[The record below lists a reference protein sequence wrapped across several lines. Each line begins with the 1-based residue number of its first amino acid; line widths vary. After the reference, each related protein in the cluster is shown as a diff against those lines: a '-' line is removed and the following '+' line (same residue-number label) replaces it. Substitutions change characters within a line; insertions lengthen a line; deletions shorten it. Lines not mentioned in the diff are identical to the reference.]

1 MSDVSMLEPKSVFQ
15 YFDEISAVPR
25 ASKFN
30 AKISEYLVN
39 FAKKN
44 NLE

>member
-25 ASKFN
+25 ATQRSAN
-30 AKISEYLVN
+30 IW
-39 FAKKN
+39 
-44 NLE
+44 

>member
-25 ASKFN
+25 ASNFN
-30 AKISEYLVN
+30 AIFSLFLVF
-39 FAKKN
+39 FAY
-44 NLE
+44 